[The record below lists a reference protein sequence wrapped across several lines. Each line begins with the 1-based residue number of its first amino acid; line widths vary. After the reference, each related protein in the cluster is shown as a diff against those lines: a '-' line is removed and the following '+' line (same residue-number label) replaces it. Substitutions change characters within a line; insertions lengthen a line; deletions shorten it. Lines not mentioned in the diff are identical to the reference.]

1 MIHWKYGLQWFWDTL
16 MDADIASN
24 SAMGGWGTG
33 ADAAPYFRIFNPV
46 TQSKEFDPDA
56 EYIRKYVPEL
66 KNIPNKYIHLPN
78 ELDENILNEYIRVKL
93 GSDYPHPIVDLSATR
108 QSINCLQKISKQLVK
123 D

>member
-1 MIHWKYGLQWFWDTL
+1 

-24 SAMGGWGTG
+24 SASWQWVAGTG

-46 TQSKEFDPDA
+46 TQSKKFDPDA

-78 ELDENILNEYIRVKL
+78 ELDENILNEYGVKL

-108 QSINCLQKISKQLVK
+108 QRALTAFQKISKTTS
-123 D
+123 

>member
-1 MIHWKYGLQWFWDTL
+1 

-24 SAMGGWGTG
+24 SASWQWVAGTG

-46 TQSKEFDPDA
+46 TQSKKFDPDA

-78 ELDENILNEYIRVKL
+78 ELDENILNEYGVKL
-93 GSDYPHPIVDLSATR
+93 GSDYPYPIS
-108 QSINCLQKISKQLVK
+108 
-123 D
+123 